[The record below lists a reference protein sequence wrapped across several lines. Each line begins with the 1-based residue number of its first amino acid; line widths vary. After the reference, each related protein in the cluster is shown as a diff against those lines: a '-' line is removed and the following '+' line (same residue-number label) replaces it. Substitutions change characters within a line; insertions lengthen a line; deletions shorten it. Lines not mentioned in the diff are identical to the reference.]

1 METAAVAKC
10 LGEPAAADAAA
21 DTDAA
26 TAAATAASATAAA
39 ATAAAADH
47 KCCRISLFSNVDI
60 FNHNEL
66 ISNVVGFD
74 LNCHSPLHYFK
85 HSSYPRRTSWLL
97 CWDL

>member
-39 ATAAAADH
+39 ATAAAAADH
-47 KCCRISLFSNVDI
+47 KCCRISVFSNVDI

-85 HSSYPRRTSWLL
+85 HSSL
-97 CWDL
+97 

>member
-26 TAAATAASATAAA
+26 TAAATVASATAAAATAASATAAA

-47 KCCRISLFSNVDI
+47 KCCRISVFSNVDI

-85 HSSYPRRTSWLL
+85 HSSL
-97 CWDL
+97 